1 MKKNVLK
8 LDAHTLAVAASK
20 AGTSME
26 EFVSQIR
33 SISLGRRVCAHFLYT
48 EDTKAVFS
56 VD

>member
-33 SISLGRRVCAHFLYT
+33 SLSLGRRVCAHFLYT
-48 EDTKAVFS
+48 EDNKAVFS

>member
-1 MKKNVLK
+1 MKKNVIK
-8 LDAHTLAVAASK
+8 LDANTLATAASK

-33 SISLGRRVCAHFLYT
+33 SLSLGRRVCAHFLYT
-48 EDTKAVFS
+48 EDNKAVFS